1 MKILRTFT
9 VILCAC
15 AAGWIVTPRARAD
28 TWDKKTI
35 VEFKQPVEIPGM
47 VLAPGKYVIR
57 LMDSQSD
64 RHIVQIFNANESHLY
79 ATLLTIPDGLLR
91 AQGKT
96 VITFAER
103 KTGSPEAVK
112 AWFYPGDPTG
122 EEFVYPKPRAFQLAQ
137 ESKQNVLAMP
147 APMEKNI
154 TKPATSAQQSHLAEM
169 RKAPVTSVTPQRQEV
184 QIARNMTPPA
194 PVPATPAES
203 PKTSKELPKTAS
215 SLPLFALLGALA
227 VAAGGLLRWA
237 SGPVN

>member
-1 MKILRTFT
+1 MRILRVFV
-9 VILCAC
+9 VILCAG
-15 AAGWIVTPRARAD
+15 AAGWLLTPRARAD
-28 TWDKKTI
+28 AWDKKTT

-79 ATLLTIPDGLLR
+79 ATLLTIPDDLLR

-103 KTGSPEAVK
+103 KTGSPEALK

-147 APMEKNI
+147 AAMEKNI
-154 TKPATSAQQSHLAEM
+154 SKPSASAKESHVAEM
-169 RKAPVTSVTPQRQEV
+169 KQAPVTSVTPQRQET
-184 QIARNMTPPA
+184 QIARNVTPA
-194 PVPATPAES
+194 PVPATPTES

-215 SLPLFALLGALA
+215 SLPLIALLGSLALA
-227 VAAGGLLRWA
+227 AGSLLRWV
-237 SGPVN
+237 SGPPVN